1 MASFNKVIL
10 LGNLT
15 RDPELRYTQGNDL
28 AVARTG
34 LAVNSKYKNKEEV
47 MFIDIVVF
55 GKLAEVLNSYATK
68 GSPLLVEGRLQLN
81 TWEKDGQ
88 RHSRHEIIA
97 DSFQLMG
104 SKRDR
109 EESATSSSNNN
120 MHNSGNFSSPAD
132 SGDDDDIP
140 F

>member
-1 MASFNKVIL
+1 MASFNKVVL

-28 AVARTG
+28 PVARSG

-47 MFIDIVVF
+47 MFIDFVVF

-68 GSPLLVEGRLQLN
+68 GSPLLIEGRLQLN

-88 RHSRHEIIA
+88 RHSRHEIIVE
-97 DSFQLMG
+97 SFQLIG

-109 EESATSSSNNN
+109 EEASSSG
-120 MHNSGNFSSPAD
+120 MHNSGNFSSAAD
-132 SGDDDDIP
+132 TGDDDDIP